1 MQNELNDIKGALEEH
16 LSAINDNSLEIQALF
31 DYVHEVEVKIDK
43 LKDRMDQFQLSHGQ
57 IPQRPTIAPLNK
69 IERQV
74 FLVLYTQEAPLTFEE
89 IAQRTNLSIH
99 CVPECLT
106 VLAQKGIPLQR
117 SYLGSKLFFKL
128 TPQFR
133 ELQAKENIVNLSLHS
148 FME

>member
-1 MQNELNDIKGALEEH
+1 MHEELNDIKNVLEEH

-31 DYVHEVEVKIDK
+31 DYVHEVEVKMDK
-43 LKDRMDQFQLSHGQ
+43 VKERLDQFQLRIGEQ
-57 IPQRPTIAPLNK
+57 PQKPIVAPLNK
-69 IERQV
+69 IERQI

-89 IAQRTNLSIH
+89 IAKRTNLPLP

-106 VLAQKGIPLQR
+106 MLAQKGIPLQR
-117 SYLGSKLFFKL
+117 SYMGSKLFFKL
-128 TPQFR
+128 SPQFR